1 MDKMYEHLYDNKEV
15 SVEDQLEFSL
25 DCNEEESREKIAD
38 YCVADILATESLYD
52 RSQVEH
58 PSHYNAG
65 NIECIDALD
74 SMMDSY
80 SDVHPKLASYAWQVV
95 KYVWRAPIKGNML
108 RDLRKADFYLDR
120 LIRKI
125 EDREKRH
132 LYGETEADELSKIC
146 SHSEPDL
153 DFDSCDDCIFSCKRS
168 DEFPCIKCRHNIVG
182 NLITEPSWYTGKRD
196 EEGKE

>member
-1 MDKMYEHLYDNKEV
+1 MDKMYEHLYDNKAV
-15 SVEDQLEFSL
+15 PVEDQ
-25 DCNEEESREKIAD
+25 IAD
-38 YCVADILATESLYD
+38 YCANDILATESLYD
-52 RSQVEH
+52 KSQVEH

-65 NIECIDALD
+65 SIECIDALD

-125 EDREKRH
+125 EDNEKRH

-146 SHSEPDL
+146 PHSEPDL
-153 DFDSCDDCIFSCKRS
+153 DFDSCDGCIFSCKRS
-168 DEFPCIKCRHNIVG
+168 DEFPCVKCRHNVVG
-182 NLITEPSWYTGKRD
+182 NLVTEPSWYETRANEVSK
-196 EEGKE
+196 

>member
-25 DCNEEESREKIAD
+25 DCNEEESRKKITD
-38 YCVADILATESLYD
+38 YCVNDIMLTESLYD
-52 RSQVEH
+52 KSQVEH

-65 NIECIDALD
+65 SIECIDALD

-125 EDREKRH
+125 EDSAKKSTLCPH
-132 LYGETEADELSKIC
+132 M
-146 SHSEPDL
+146 EPDPEFAAGEFAC
-153 DFDSCDDCIFSCKRS
+153 DFCAFEGREL
-168 DEFPCIKCRHNIVG
+168 DEFPCTECRHNFAG
-182 NLITEPSWYTGKRD
+182 NPATTPSWYTDKRD
-196 EEGKE
+196 EVEE

>member
-1 MDKMYEHLYDNKEV
+1 MDKVYEHLYDNV
-15 SVEDQLEFSL
+15 ATGWNRPSIS
-25 DCNEEESREKIAD
+25 EEESWEKFAD
-38 YCVADILATESLYD
+38 YIASDVLATESLYE

-65 NIECIDALD
+65 SIECIDALD

-120 LIRKI
+120 LIRKV
-125 EDREKRH
+125 EDNAKKSTTCPH
-132 LYGETEADELSKIC
+132 M
-146 SHSEPDL
+146 EPDPKFADGEFAC
-153 DFDSCDDCIFSCKRS
+153 DFCVFEGREL
-168 DEFPCIKCRHNIVG
+168 DEFPCTECRHNFPG
-182 NLITEPSWYTGKRD
+182 NPETKPSWYEARTD
-196 EEGKE
+196 EVSE